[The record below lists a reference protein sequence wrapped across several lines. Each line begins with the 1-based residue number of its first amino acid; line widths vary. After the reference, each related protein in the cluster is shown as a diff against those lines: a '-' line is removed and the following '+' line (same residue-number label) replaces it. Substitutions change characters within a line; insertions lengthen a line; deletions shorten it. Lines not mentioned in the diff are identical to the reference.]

1 MADFTL
7 KDLQDAF
14 TGSLKSVFGGNSAPK
29 PASTTP
35 AASDAGSRTTGS
47 DGGTLETFKKIAQ
60 EGVPVATAFY
70 TIGKDG
76 KEASAVFTYLAQMSP
91 VMSKGLSGF
100 VSAIEDG
107 RQQINAAGKVGL
119 GNSNFPQLQ
128 EQAKLAGMSIEKYTA
143 LVKDTGAPLTGLGA
157 NVNQASERFS
167 GLSKE
172 VLASNVGKKLL
183 EAGVSAED
191 ITKATAIMAANT
203 KVNLEKDAAGKAQLI
218 SASAELARQIDETAR
233 ITGKSQDEIRGEMA
247 QRSKSAETIL
257 SMNLMNEKQREA
269 FQKTQ
274 AALSGFGPTIQNLG
288 QTIAS
293 GARLKPEDMAA
304 LNALGPAAGSFQRAI
319 RMQQAAT
326 TDAQKAQADAALK
339 DAQAKINAFQ
349 SSERYARL
357 ALQGSGEV
365 SEMQK
370 KMITENQRR
379 AGAQTAVREGGLD
392 QRQAL
397 QSQERTTQLEQ
408 QGKIGRGPQAGQ
420 VDTGQAATRAVNNA
434 QEEFRKN
441 AAGGA
446 IAINNFNTAIGKSPG
461 VIDSF
466 NKAVELGAGKIGE
479 TPEQKAKRIQGGV
492 DKVMG
497 AAGVK
502 EASPVDANK
511 FGAPGTSLKDR
522 RDGGS
527 KDATGSWFEN
537 FGSGKLM
544 ELHKQEAVVPKD
556 KLPEF
561 MQDMM
566 KEMSGSQEK
575 MQGIMGSIK
584 KPVDKEGATNEAQ
597 LKALISQ
604 FKPPRSKE
612 EGMAQFEA
620 EQSAKK
626 GGINLSDIEKL
637 MPKGMP
643 PQLGEVKKP
652 AIADL
657 MPKMPEIK
665 QPAGMFDQINNMFG
679 KMKTPDNLKD
689 PASLFGK
696 IKQPEF
702 PKLPMMPDVASEAN
716 RRKDTAE
723 TTKKTA
729 EAAKAPAAPAPA
741 PAAPK
746 GPTAPVLE
754 TGNATLNDVL
764 LALNQLNKTMGQ
776 VAAHSENISDAS
788 NKTARL
794 AGKASGNRALA

>member
-1 MADFTL
+1 
-7 KDLQDAF
+7 
-14 TGSLKSVFGGNSAPK
+14 
-29 PASTTP
+29 
-35 AASDAGSRTTGS
+35 
-47 DGGTLETFKKIAQ
+47 
-60 EGVPVATAFY
+60 
-70 TIGKDG
+70 
-76 KEASAVFTYLAQMSP
+76 
-91 VMSKGLSGF
+91 MSKGLSGF

-143 LVKDTGAPLTGLGA
+143 LVKDTGAPLTGLGT

-203 KVNLEKDAAGKAQLI
+203 KVNLEKDKEGKAQLI

-257 SMNLMNEKQREA
+257 SMNLMNEKQRES

-293 GARLKPEDMAA
+293 GARLKPEDQAA

-326 TDAQKAQADAALK
+326 TEAQKAQADAALK

-408 QGKIGRGPQAGQ
+408 QGRIGRGQQAGQ

-446 IAINNFNTAIGKSPG
+446 IAVNNFNNAIGKSPG
-461 VIDSF
+461 VIDNF
-466 NKAVELGAGKIGE
+466 NKAVELGAGKLGE

-502 EASPVDANK
+502 EASPVDSNK

-527 KDATGSWFEN
+527 KDATGSWFED
-537 FGSGKLM
+537 FGPGKIM
-544 ELHKQEAVVPKD
+544 ELHKKEAVVPQD

-561 MQDMM
+561 MKDMM

-575 MQGIMGSIK
+575 MQGIMGTIK

-597 LKALISQ
+597 LKALMSQ
-604 FKPPRSKE
+604 FKQPRSKE
-612 EGMAQFEA
+612 EGLAQFEA
-620 EQSAKK
+620 EQAANK
-626 GGINLSDIEKL
+626 GGFKISDIEKL
-637 MPKGMP
+637 MPKP
-643 PQLGEVKKP
+643 AVPNLGEVKKP
-652 AIADL
+652 VIPE
-657 MPKMPEIK
+657 MPKMPELK

-679 KMKTPDNLKD
+679 KMKTPSTPMD
-689 PASLFGK
+689 PSSLLGK

-729 EAAKAPAAPAPA
+729 EAAKVPTAPPPAPA
-741 PAAPK
+741 VPK
-746 GPTAPVLE
+746 GPTAPIVE

-776 VAAHSENISDAS
+776 VAAHSENISEAS
-788 NKTARL
+788 NKTARM